1 MDLLDFTP
9 KTDDL
14 VVELEVAGKKL
25 TNPDGSPMTVTVM
38 SPFSAEAKKVTHDL
52 TDERIKK
59 LKQKKN
65 KKNTPEDN
73 ALTSAEVDELNLEG
87 LVRTTKDWNITWG
100 GEQPKFSKDMAKE
113 VFTKAFWIKSLIEDA
128 RANTLDFMKP

>member
-25 TNPDGSPMTVTVM
+25 TNADGSPMTVTVM
-38 SPFSAEAKKVTHDL
+38 NPFSKEAKKVTHDL

-59 LKQKKN
+59 MKGKK
-65 KKNTPEDN
+65 KEQP
-73 ALTSAEVDELNLEG
+73 LTSAEVEELNLEG
-87 LVRTTKDWNITWG
+87 LIRTTKDWNITWG
-100 GEQPKFSKDMAKE
+100 GEQPKFSKELAKE
-113 VFTKAFWIKSLIEDA
+113 VFDKAFWIKGLIEDA
-128 RANTLDFMKP
+128 RAETLDFMKP